1 MIRIMIIIVSLLL
14 EIQMSVSLLN
24 LRFRSTN
31 FYRFYIVKLE
41 LIKTMRFKEVLEI
54 ITLII
59 FIITLKQ
66 TKL

>member
-1 MIRIMIIIVSLLL
+1 MVRIMIIIVSLLL

-24 LRFRSTN
+24 LRIRSMN

-59 FIITLKQ
+59 FTITLKQ

>member
-24 LRFRSTN
+24 LRFRSMN

-59 FIITLKQ
+59 FTITLKQ